1 MRDADG
7 WKEREK
13 TTMRMNDDDACVEAF
28 FRAFASI
35 ERSLLSKRTIFKKSL
50 LESFFIISW
59 YLGELV
65 VQLSTHP
72 RRATAVKRGQRP

>member
-7 WKEREK
+7 WKEKEK

-50 LESFFIISW
+50 LKSFFILEIFIFQNP
-59 YLGELV
+59 EPKT
-65 VQLSTHP
+65 QT
-72 RRATAVKRGQRP
+72 